1 MLYCAAVLRCAVLYF
16 MHCTAHCQVVRQYQ
30 RRDALVQELL
40 AEAEAGRARGG
51 QEAAALGR
59 AVKEREA
66 AQRAASRAQ
75 VCVGSV

>member
-1 MLYCAAVLRCAVLYF
+1 MCI
-16 MHCTAHCQVVRQYQ
+16 CTCTCICICICICICTCQVVRQYQ